1 MTSSVFAHG
10 SKSDPAVDFIQ
21 NKGQWANN
29 VLYKAKIGGGEVWM
43 ENGRFSFTFLDQKDV
58 KAAHKERHNKNKK
71 EPSVIHAFSYRL
83 CLLGSTPDVSVI
95 PSEQQSA
102 THNYFIGND
111 ASKWAGNVPLYHQLL
126 YKSVYPGIDMRV
138 HSENGFFKYDYV
150 LEQGSNPDLINW
162 KYDGTIP
169 SIENG
174 ILVLNTPVGEV
185 VEQKPYAYQLINGKK
200 VEVMCEYK
208 IVDGVLG
215 FSFPKGYNKNYQL
228 TIDPTLI
235 FSSYTGSTA
244 DNWGFTA
251 TYDNGGNL
259 YSGGIALAT
268 GYPTTTGAFDVSF
281 NAGSMDI
288 AISKFNATGTSL
300 VYSTYVGGNN
310 AEAPHSLIVDATG
323 NLYIMG
329 TTSSSNFP
337 VSTGAYDNSF
347 NGGTNITV
355 NSHGYTNGSDIFV
368 TKLNAAGAA
377 IIGSTFVGGTGN
389 DGLNLN
395 GTLVHNYSDEMRGEV
410 VLGSN
415 GDVYVSSSTL
425 STNFPTTAGALA
437 TVAPAGQNACAFRLS
452 TNLDALVWSTYIG
465 GTSDDAGYAIKP
477 SSNGNVYVTGGTLST
492 NFPVTAG
499 TISNTNAGG
508 ADGFVI
514 SLSDANGAL
523 TASTYIGTNAYDQSY
538 LIEIDVNDD
547 VYIAGQTKGAYPVTG
562 GVYSNPNS
570 SQFIH
575 KLNPGLTS
583 TAFSTVFGKGSN
595 FSTDISLTAF
605 LVDNCQNIY
614 VSGWG
619 GLPIQKVLQQDC
631 LLQLVLMII
640 QLMGVIFILLFW
652 KEMLN
657 RYCMQLSLADQARS
671 MWMVEQADLIKE
683 VQYTRLYVQAV
694 MEVAFR
700 PLLVFGQ
707 QAILVQIVIL
717 VL

>member
-1 MTSSVFAHG
+1 
-10 SKSDPAVDFIQ
+10 
-21 NKGQWANN
+21 
-29 VLYKAKIGGGEVWM
+29 
-43 ENGRFSFTFLDQKDV
+43 
-58 KAAHKERHNKNKK
+58 
-71 EPSVIHAFSYRL
+71 
-83 CLLGSTPDVSVI
+83 
-95 PSEQQSA
+95 
-102 THNYFIGND
+102 
-111 ASKWAGNVPLYHQLL
+111 
-126 YKSVYPGIDMRV
+126 
-138 HSENGFFKYDYV
+138 
-150 LEQGSNPDLINW
+150 
-162 KYDGTIP
+162 
-169 SIENG
+169 
-174 ILVLNTPVGEV
+174 
-185 VEQKPYAYQLINGKK
+185 
-200 VEVMCEYK
+200 
-208 IVDGVLG
+208 
-215 FSFPKGYNKNYQL
+215 
-228 TIDPTLI
+228 
-235 FSSYTGSTA
+235 
-244 DNWGFTA
+244 
-251 TYDNGGNL
+251 
-259 YSGGIALAT
+259 
-268 GYPTTTGAFDVSF
+268 
-281 NAGSMDI
+281 
-288 AISKFNATGTSL
+288 
-300 VYSTYVGGNN
+300 
-310 AEAPHSLIVDATG
+310 
-323 NLYIMG
+323 
-329 TTSSSNFP
+329 
-337 VSTGAYDNSF
+337 
-347 NGGTNITV
+347 
-355 NSHGYTNGSDIFV
+355 
-368 TKLNAAGAA
+368 
-377 IIGSTFVGGTGN
+377 
-389 DGLNLN
+389 
-395 GTLVHNYSDEMRGEV
+395 
-410 VLGSN
+410 
-415 GDVYVSSSTL
+415 
-425 STNFPTTAGALA
+425 
-437 TVAPAGQNACAFRLS
+437 